1 MKIILEPTSKM
12 TAVNGTPV
20 RIWEGVSD
28 AGIPCF
34 ALIAIVG
41 VDKDEDST
49 AFDESL
55 KEVKAPTGMTDWIG
69 RDIIFEA
76 ETDG

>member
-1 MKIILEPTSKM
+1 MKLTLEPTSKM

-20 RIWEGVSD
+20 RVWEGVSES
-28 AGIPCF
+28 GIPCF

-41 VDKDEDST
+41 VHEDEK
-49 AFDESL
+49 ADEFNEAL
-55 KEVKAPTGMTDWIG
+55 KERKAPTGMTDWIG

-76 ETDG
+76 ET